1 MQSWGQSGQ
10 QEIPFLNDYS
20 LLIITQTEQK
30 ESQDIE
36 RRCCQECQYKTV
48 VKIKK
53 IDYDRAIADQNG
65 KRNDLL
71 LEYIPEKTSKRQ
83 ACRSFQEEQP
93 HDRAYQLK
101 QNIYSHD
108 DKYVICQEEQDDD
121 DRNGHEFYRIDRQR
135 I

>member
-1 MQSWGQSGQ
+1 MQSWEESCQ
-10 QEIPFLNDYS
+10 QKIPFLNYDS
-20 LLIITQTEQK
+20 LLVITQAEQK

-71 LEYIPEKTSKRQ
+71 LEYIPAKTSK
-83 ACRSFQEEQP
+83 
-93 HDRAYQLK
+93 
-101 QNIYSHD
+101 
-108 DKYVICQEEQDDD
+108 
-121 DRNGHEFYRIDRQR
+121 
-135 I
+135 